1 MTIPSTISGGPSIF
15 QLHLGSGEV
24 LDAVDESD
32 VLVAFYQQ
40 SYDAHLSI
48 LREGGICFYDSGEV
62 PELKHER
69 GIHHIGIPFTAA
81 TVEAIGGSARDR
93 GKTFLC
99 WVFYAPSSSLL
110 RKRSLAFRAVS
121 LTKGRRRS
129 SKCVSSIR

>member
-24 LDAVDESD
+24 LDAGDESD

-40 SYDAHLSI
+40 SYDAHLRT

-62 PELKHER
+62 TELKHEC

-93 GKTFLC
+93 GKNIFCL
-99 WVFYAPSSSLL
+99 VFYAPSSSSI
-110 RKRSLAFRAVS
+110 RKRSLAF
-121 LTKGRRRS
+121 
-129 SKCVSSIR
+129 